1 MRATMSIAFTGSALA
16 ILLYPASFGQAIQYT
31 QVPLDLIEGPSSRE
45 PLGSIGRLRVT
56 PGGALVISDLV
67 SFGFITR
74 LYVKEATLTQFRIR
88 LADTSFIRGQ
98 VPFPEVTPCRPGS
111 QPGGPLL
118 PEKPCEDQDHL
129 FVTDE
134 RIHFSPSNL
143 YDTKGRGFA
152 WNIDY
157 STDSPTVLFQRI
169 RWLSPGPPKV
179 SLPGLGAD
187 YLVERFWGLFPS
199 ADRWAYGFI
208 SAADWTRSDR
218 PIVNGIYRVDPA
230 TTRWERVFAVASD
243 TEYSAVWRLAN
254 GEFLLL
260 RETGS
265 GKELIRMSA
274 DGRTSTTLLAA
285 GRSVSGIPVKKCCEL
300 LGDPVNSQALAG
312 FTDETDRDRAL
323 VVRPDGLKVLDVA
336 NSQESWQGLD
346 IKGDLVLVGGPGRL
360 VTRTIVDGFPQVS
373 VRPAERLVVFDL
385 STEQQQAV
393 GQKGH
398 PVGSASINVFLHR
411 YSGLAANG
419 DVYAV
424 ATVTGA
430 GSAGPNLYRI
440 TAPRYPELR
449 IDSVTSPA
457 RSGEEVT
464 VKGFWGAASGVEVLV
479 EGERVNSTLKGA
491 DSVAFTVTGPAGTR
505 KVRLRATLLGR
516 RTVLSNTVTVQ
527 VTAALPTGPEISR
540 VVHGASFLPG
550 ALAPGTFASVFGSNF
565 GVEAPAPARAVFELG
580 GASVDMCGVQARLF
594 HNTGQGQINFVVPRA
609 AEGRAECEVTVTAS
623 GQKSRPVAVRVVDQS
638 LALFEFTPVAQGPAL
653 AIITTVQ
660 YQFIGPVLTGA
671 DYLVRA
677 APGEVL
683 ILWGS
688 GGGVTSPAVED
699 GEAAPAAG
707 AATRRT
713 PVVKIGG
720 VPAEVL
726 YSGMA
731 PGFLGL
737 YQITV
742 RVPED
747 TPPGDAPLWF
757 GELPDG
763 PVYSLA
769 IR

>member
-1 MRATMSIAFTGSALA
+1 M
-16 ILLYPASFGQAIQYT
+16 
-31 QVPLDLIEGPSSRE
+31 
-45 PLGSIGRLRVT
+45 
-56 PGGALVISDLV
+56 
-67 SFGFITR
+67 
-74 LYVKEATLTQFRIR
+74 
-88 LADTSFIRGQ
+88 
-98 VPFPEVTPCRPGS
+98 
-111 QPGGPLL
+111 
-118 PEKPCEDQDHL
+118 
-129 FVTDE
+129 
-134 RIHFSPSNL
+134 
-143 YDTKGRGFA
+143 
-152 WNIDY
+152 
-157 STDSPTVLFQRI
+157 
-169 RWLSPGPPKV
+169 
-179 SLPGLGAD
+179 
-187 YLVERFWGLFPS
+187 
-199 ADRWAYGFI
+199 
-208 SAADWTRSDR
+208 
-218 PIVNGIYRVDPA
+218 NGIYRVDPV

-274 DGRTSTTLLAA
+274 DGKTSTILVAA

-312 FTDETDRDRAL
+312 FTDETDRDRVL

-430 GSAGPNLYRI
+430 GSVGPNLYRI

-491 DSVAFTVTGPAGTR
+491 DSVAFTVTGPPGSR
-505 KVRLRATLLGR
+505 KVRLRATLAGR
-516 RTVLSNTVTVQ
+516 RVVLSNTVTLQ
-527 VTAALPTGPEISR
+527 VTTALPAAPEISR
-540 VVHGASFLPG
+540 VVHGASFRPG
-550 ALAPGTFASVFGSNF
+550 AVAPGTFASVFGSNF

-580 GASVDMCGVQARLF
+580 GANVEMCGVRARLF

-638 LALFEFTPVAQGPAL
+638 LALFEFRPVAQGPAL
-653 AIITTVQ
+653 PIITNVQ
-660 YQFIGPVLTGA
+660 YQFIGPVLPGA

-688 GGGVTSPAVED
+688 GGGLTSPAVED
-699 GEAAPAAG
+699 GEAAPATG
-707 AATRRT
+707 AATRRP

-737 YQITV
+737 YQISV

-747 TPPGDAPLWF
+747 TPPGDVPLWF